1 MYPLSHTKRL
11 FRAEKCA
18 SVSPWRVAMIAISGF
33 VAQELVNGLNLI
45 PADEARPYLTY
56 LSTFPT

>member
-1 MYPLSHTKRL
+1 
-11 FRAEKCA
+11 
-18 SVSPWRVAMIAISGF
+18 MIAISGF